1 LTILTSMDVRSLLIA
16 LAVVSIT
23 LSLCLFHFMAS
34 RKTYPGF
41 SKWPLAFIWL
51 SVGVLFIS
59 LQGLLPMEIA
69 VGFGNTIVFFG
80 AYLFYTGFVIFSGRT
95 PVKTPHQIG
104 FGIYFCLYLTFLFIF
119 PSLHIRISLVS
130 IVLALYLGLSLMMLI
145 RYIHPA
151 LDRPN
156 WILGTALGTGCLYF
170 TSRAIFYLISLP
182 GTDSILTS
190 STVELAL
197 LPLVLIALSVLLVM
211 GLIQLSYQKLES
223 EYMAGYRALESAKE
237 LAESATHA
245 KSEFLANMS
254 HEIRT
259 PMNGVI
265 GMLDLLSATELA
277 PEQKDFSLSA
287 QESADAL
294 LYLINDILDFSKI
307 EARMLELESID
318 FNLAVTMD
326 SFSDLVG
333 VKAYDK
339 GLEFACLVEPDVPLN
354 LTGDPGRLRQVLT
367 NLAGN
372 AVKFTERGEI
382 FIRVSVQDKTRDTVE
397 LKFMVKDSGIG
408 IPADKVPSLFESFT
422 QVDTSTTRKYG
433 GTGLGLAIC
442 RQLVELMQG
451 RIWVE
456 TDAEQGSAFFFTAV
470 FKRCADSA
478 PSPAPPKDIRGMQI
492 LVVDDNPMNQTVF
505 KAFLGAL
512 GCSYHGAGNGG
523 QALEMLEDSLSD
535 QGFDMVLVDFQMPEM
550 SGRELGRQIR
560 KNPAF
565 DTLPLVMLSS
575 VGVRG
580 DAAILQEIGFQAFL
594 TKPVK
599 KARLADCIRA
609 VTNAKHSGHSPS
621 PMVTRFTLDEIQK
634 KQSEGKEQSLH
645 ILLVEDNKINRKVAL
660 KMLESMGH
668 TVTVAENG
676 RLAVD
681 LIQAAPSGFDLV
693 LMDIQMPVMGGEEA
707 TRKIRE
713 LEEGAPFRTPII
725 ALTANAMKGDRER
738 FLAAGMDDYLPKPVK
753 KNDLIRAFSY
763 L

>member
-1 LTILTSMDVRSLLIA
+1 RLEEAKAAAET
-16 LAVVSIT
+16 
-23 LSLCLFHFMAS
+23 AS
-34 RKTYPGF
+34 R
-41 SKWPLAFIWL
+41 I
-51 SVGVLFIS
+51 
-59 LQGLLPMEIA
+59 
-69 VGFGNTIVFFG
+69 
-80 AYLFYTGFVIFSGRT
+80 
-95 PVKTPHQIG
+95 
-104 FGIYFCLYLTFLFIF
+104 
-119 PSLHIRISLVS
+119 
-130 IVLALYLGLSLMMLI
+130 
-145 RYIHPA
+145 
-151 LDRPN
+151 
-156 WILGTALGTGCLYF
+156 
-170 TSRAIFYLISLP
+170 
-182 GTDSILTS
+182 
-190 STVELAL
+190 
-197 LPLVLIALSVLLVM
+197 
-211 GLIQLSYQKLES
+211 
-223 EYMAGYRALESAKE
+223 
-237 LAESATHA
+237 
-245 KSEFLANMS
+245 KSDFLATMS

-265 GMLDLLSATELA
+265 GMLDLLSATELS

-307 EARMLELESID
+307 EARMLELERID

-333 VKAYDK
+333 VKAYEK
-339 GLEFACLVEPDVPLN
+339 GLEFACLVEPNVPVD
-354 LTGDPGRLRQVLT
+354 LTGDPGRLRQILT

-372 AVKFTERGEI
+372 AVKFTESGEI
-382 FIRVSVQDKTRDTVE
+382 FIRVSVQNKTDETVE

-408 IPADKVPSLFESFT
+408 IPANKVPSLFESFT

-456 TDAEQGSAFFFTAV
+456 TDAGEGSTFFFTAV
-470 FKRCADSA
+470 FKRSGSST
-478 PSPAPPKDIRGMQI
+478 PSPAPPRDIRGSRI

-505 KAFLGAL
+505 RAFLTAM
-512 GCSYHGAGNGG
+512 GCRYHGAESGK
-523 QALEMLEDSLSD
+523 QALDMLNDSLN
-535 QGFDMVLVDFQMPEM
+535 GKGYDMALVDFQMPEM
-550 SGRELGRQIR
+550 SGRDLGRQIR
-560 KNPAF
+560 KNHAF

-609 VTNAKHSGHSPS
+609 VANATPSGHTTP
-621 PMVTRFTLDEIQK
+621 PMVTRFTLDEIQQ
-634 KQSEGKEQSLH
+634 KQNDKEDHSHH

-660 KMLESMGH
+660 KMLQSMGH

-676 RLAVD
+676 KLAVD
-681 LIQAAPSGFDLV
+681 LVQAAPAGFDLI

-707 TRKIRE
+707 AQKIRE
-713 LEEGAPFRTPII
+713 LEDGTPFRTPII

-738 FLAAGMDDYLPKPVK
+738 FLAAGMDDYISKPVK
-753 KNDLIRAFSY
+753 KKDLIRAFSCP
-763 L
+763 